1 MATRYL
7 IGRGELLTYPIKAP
21 KTQPGEKKHPY
32 TLAEAKKEL
41 LPQLDA
47 ANDVFESLPRKACPG
62 DLAVALVTLH
72 PAYLAKSYFPRHLL
86 RAANLESVGS
96 RTMKIKPRKLATA
109 SAPPETETTQ
119 LFVAGRRSDLKAFR
133 RLVAGLSEETA
144 EGQEF
149 KQIETIEPLEPKG
162 RLRPSRKRGSDVFE
176 VGLHVPNDGDSE
188 WVRAAFANYAQ
199 TCEFTVNPHFSFRPG
214 RMLFVP
220 VEGDRSG
227 LDELAQF
234 TLVRVIRP
242 MPRLRAA
249 RPMMRSNPVSVP
261 FDLPIVEPISME
273 PKVAILDGGLPE
285 QHLLQPYVRRYFVA
299 DEKADDVDDYV
310 SHGLGVTSALLFG
323 PIEPDSV
330 APRPYAPVDHH
341 RVIDSLSDDEDP
353 YELYR
358 TLGHVEAILLA
369 RSYQYVNLSMGPDLC
384 VEDHEVHA
392 WTAVIDEILSNGET
406 VLSVAVGNNGEGDEL
421 AGLNRIQVPADSV
434 NALSVGAVDRS
445 GETWK
450 RAPYSAVGPG
460 RSPGR
465 RKPDLVAFG
474 GSGREYFHVVA
485 PGRRRQLN
493 ATLGTSFAAP
503 LALRAA
509 VGIRAVLGQEVRPLA
524 TKALLI
530 HGCIPNANEDVEA
543 VGWGKVPNELR
554 ALITCE
560 DGVARIV
567 YQGDLNSGKFLRAPV
582 PLPDIDLN
590 GMVTITATFCYASP
604 VDPQDASAYTKAG
617 LGITFRPHS
626 EKKPKVKPVA
636 GKKEVDPASQYA
648 KSFSFFPSNEWRT
661 EAEQRA
667 DLGKW
672 ETVLHS
678 SHNFR
683 GSSLKGAVFD
693 VHYNA
698 RDSGAPLTGREQI
711 PYALVITVQA
721 PRHPDLYQQILD
733 AHVDLQ
739 ALVPAANI
747 SINL

>member
-7 IGRGELLTYPIKAP
+7 IGKGELLTYPINAP
-21 KTQPGEKKHPY
+21 KKQPGDKQHPY
-32 TLAEAKKEL
+32 TLVEAKQVL
-41 LPQLDA
+41 LPQIDV
-47 ANDVFESLPRKACPG
+47 ANEAFDGLPRSACPG

-72 PAYLAKSYFPRHLL
+72 PAYLAKSYFPRLLL
-86 RAANLESVGS
+86 RAANLESIGS
-96 RTMKIKPRKLATA
+96 RTTLVRPRRLATQ
-109 SAPPETETTQ
+109 SAPPEAETTQ

-133 RLVAGLSEETA
+133 KLAANLTDDTV

-149 KQIETIEPLEPKG
+149 KQIEAIEPLQAEG
-162 RLRPSRKRGSDVFE
+162 RLRPSRKRGFDVFE
-176 VGLHVPNDGDSE
+176 VGLHVPKDGDGE
-188 WVRAAFANYAQ
+188 WVRGAFAQYAQ
-199 TCEFTVNPHFSFRPG
+199 TCNFTVNPNFSFRPG

-227 LDELAQF
+227 LDALAQF

-249 RPMMRSNPVSVP
+249 RPMMRSNSVSVP
-261 FDLPIVEPISME
+261 FDLPIVEPISLE

-299 DEKADDVDDYV
+299 DERAEAVDEYV

-330 APRPYAPVDHH
+330 AARPYAPVDHH
-341 RVIDSLSDDEDP
+341 RVIDSLSDQEDP

-369 RSYQYVNLSMGPDLC
+369 RSYEFVNLSLGPDLC

-406 VLSVAVGNNGEGDEL
+406 LLSVAVGNNGEGDEQ

-434 NALSVGAVDRS
+434 NALSVGAVDGS

-450 RAPYSAVGPG
+450 RAVYSAVGPG

-465 RKPDLVAFG
+465 RKPDVVAFG

-485 PGRRRQLN
+485 PGRRRHLN

-509 VGIRAVLGQEVRPLA
+509 VGIRAVLGREVRPLT

-530 HGCIPNANEDVEA
+530 HGCVFNDKEDA
-543 VGWGKVPNELR
+543 GAIGWGKVPNDLR

-567 YQGDLNSGKFLRAPV
+567 YQGELNSGKFLRAPV
-582 PLPDIDLN
+582 PLPNIDLE

-617 LGITFRPHS
+617 LGITFRPHA
-626 EKKPKVKPVA
+626 EKKPKVKPVP
-636 GKKEVDPASQYA
+636 GKKVDPDKQQA

-661 EAEQRA
+661 EVEQRT

-678 SHNFR
+678 AHNFR
-683 GSSLKGAVFD
+683 GSSLKGSVFD

-698 RDSGAPLTGREQI
+698 RDSGAPLNGSERI
-711 PYALVITVQA
+711 PYALVITVEAQ
-721 PRHPDLYQQILD
+721 RHPDLYQQILD

-747 SINL
+747 SINI

>member
-7 IGRGELLTYPIKAP
+7 IGKGELLTYPISAP
-21 KTQPGEKKHPY
+21 KKQPGDKNHPY
-32 TLAEAKKEL
+32 TLAQAKEVLLTQIDLTNEAFAK
-41 LPQLDA
+41 LPEQ
-47 ANDVFESLPRKACPG
+47 ACPG

-72 PAYLAKSYFPRHLL
+72 PAYLAKSFFPRHLL
-86 RAANLESVGS
+86 RAARLESVGS
-96 RTMKIKPRKLATA
+96 RTAVVRPRRRATA
-109 SAPPETETTQ
+109 SAPSEAETTQ
-119 LFVAGRRSDLKAFR
+119 LFVAGTRSDLKAFR
-133 RLVAGLSEETA
+133 LMAASLDQETA

-149 KQIETIEPLEPKG
+149 RQIETIEPLQAEA
-162 RLRPSRKRGSDVFE
+162 RLRPARKRGTDAFE
-176 VGLHVPNDGDSE
+176 VGLHVPDDGDGE
-188 WVRAAFANYAQ
+188 WVRAAFADYAQ
-199 TCEFTVNPHFSFRPG
+199 ACGFTVRELNFRPG
-214 RMLFVP
+214 RMLFMP
-220 VEGDRSG
+220 VEGDSAG
-227 LDELAQF
+227 LATLAQF

-249 RPMMRSNPVSVP
+249 RPMLRSSAVSVA
-261 FDLPIVEPISME
+261 FDLPIVEPVSME

-285 QHLLQPYVRRYFVA
+285 QHLLQPYVRRYFVS
-299 DEKADDVDDYV
+299 DEAAEDVEEYV
-310 SHGLGVTSALLFG
+310 SHGLAVTSALLFG
-323 PIEPDSV
+323 PIVPDSV
-330 APRPYAPVDHH
+330 AARPYAPVDHH

-369 RSYQYVNLSMGPDLC
+369 RSYEFVNLSMGPDLC

-406 VLSVAVGNNGEGDEL
+406 VLSVAAGNNGEGDIA
-421 AGLNRIQVPADSV
+421 AGLNRIQVPSDSV

-445 GETWK
+445 GEAWK
-450 RAPYSAVGPG
+450 RAPYSAMGPG

-465 RKPDLVAFG
+465 RKPDVVAFG

-509 VGIRAVLGQEVRPLA
+509 VGIRAVLGREVRPLT

-530 HGCIPNANEDVEA
+530 HGCESNAEEGVDA
-543 VGWGKVPNELR
+543 VGWGKVPEDLR
-554 ALITCE
+554 SLITCS

-567 YQGDLNSGKFLRAPV
+567 YQGELNSGKFLRAPV
-582 PLPDIDLN
+582 PLPNIDLT

-617 LGITFRPHS
+617 LGITFRPHAL
-626 EKKPKVKPVA
+626 KKPKAKPVP
-636 GKKEVDPASQYA
+636 GKAPAPESQYA

-678 SHNFR
+678 THTFR
-683 GSSLKGAVFD
+683 GSSLKESVFD

-698 RDSGAPLTGREQI
+698 RDSGAPLTGRERI
-711 PYALVITVQA
+711 PYALVITVEA
-721 PRHPDLYQQILD
+721 LKHPDLYDQILS
-733 AHVDLQ
+733 AHADLQ

-747 SINL
+747 PINT

>member
-7 IGRGELLTYPIKAP
+7 IGKGELLTYPIKAP
-21 KTQPGEKKHPY
+21 KKQPGEKNHPY
-32 TLAEAKKEL
+32 TLAQAKQAL
-41 LPQLDA
+41 LPQIDA
-47 ANDVFESLPRKACPG
+47 TNQVFEALPRAACAG
-62 DLAVALVTLH
+62 DLAVAIVTLH

-96 RTMKIKPRKLATA
+96 RTIRIRPRKLATKN
-109 SAPPETETTQ
+109 APVEAETTQ
-119 LFVAGRRSDLKAFR
+119 LFVAGKRSDLKAFR
-133 RLVAGLSEETA
+133 GMAASLGEQTA

-149 KQIETIEPLEPKG
+149 KQIETIEPMLAEA
-162 RLRPSRKRGSDVFE
+162 RLRPCSKEGFDVFE
-176 VGLHVPNDGDSE
+176 VGLHVPDGGDSE
-188 WVRAAFANYAQ
+188 WVRGAFANYAE
-199 TCEFTVNPHFSFRPG
+199 TCGFEVNPDYSFDAG
-214 RMLFVP
+214 RLLFLP

-227 LDELAQF
+227 LDALAAF
-234 TLVRVIRP
+234 TLARVIRP

-249 RPMMRSNPVSVP
+249 RPMTRGHAVAVP
-261 FDLPIVEPISME
+261 FDLPVVEPVSLE

-299 DEKADDVDDYV
+299 DEDADDVDEYV

-323 PIEPDSV
+323 PIQPDMT
-330 APRPYAPVDHH
+330 AARPFAPVDHH
-341 RVIDSLSDDEDP
+341 RVLDSKSDSEDP

-358 TLGHVEAILLA
+358 TLGHVESILLA
-369 RSYQYVNLSMGPDLC
+369 RSYEFVNLSMGPDLC
-384 VEDHEVHA
+384 VEDHDVHA
-392 WTAVIDEILSNGET
+392 WTAVIDEILSDGNT
-406 VLSVAVGNNGEGDEL
+406 LLSVAVGNNGDADAV

-445 GETWK
+445 DGNWK
-450 RAPYSAVGPG
+450 RAVYSAVGPG

-509 VGIRAVLGQEVRPLA
+509 VGIRAVLGREVRPLT

-530 HGCIPNANEDVEA
+530 HGCDLHDTEDVGA
-543 VGWGKVPNELR
+543 IGWGKVPNDLR

-567 YQGDLNSGKFLRAPV
+567 YQGELKSGKFLRAPV
-582 PLPDIDLN
+582 PLPKDTLQ
-590 GMVTITATFCYASP
+590 GKVTMTATFCYASP

-626 EKKPKVKPVA
+626 DKLPK
-636 GKKEVDPASQYA
+636 EDSQYA
-648 KSFSFFPSNEWRT
+648 KSYSFFPSNEWRT

-672 ETVLHS
+672 ETVLHAT
-678 SHNFR
+678 HTFL
-683 GSSLKGAVFD
+683 GSSLKGSVFD

-698 RDSGAPLTGREQI
+698 RDSGAPLTGSERI
-711 PYALVITVQA
+711 PYALVITVHA
-721 PRHPDLYQQILD
+721 PRHADLYQQILD
-733 AHVDLQ
+733 AHADLQ
-739 ALVPAANI
+739 ALVPAANLPI
-747 SINL
+747 ST